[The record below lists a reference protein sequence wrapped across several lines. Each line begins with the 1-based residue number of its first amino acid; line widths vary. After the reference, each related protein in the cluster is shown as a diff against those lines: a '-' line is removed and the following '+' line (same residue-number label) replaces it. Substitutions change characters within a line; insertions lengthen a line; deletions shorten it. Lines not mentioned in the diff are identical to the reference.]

1 MEEEEGEKKN
11 LKEIKRNQTVA
22 KSNKEQSQLFTLRHF
37 TDNFLVAIAFAFVKR
52 FSKAAS
58 WQFLRSFP
66 YFKSCLSF
74 LFLVRIRYCTGL
86 RPLFSRCPLL
96 MCLVDWLNSLYQLAQ
111 IQMLWTKRDKL
122 PSWSPL
128 CRCVCLIQLITCA
141 LYPDYPHFYC

>member
-1 MEEEEGEKKN
+1 MIWISLATMQTPLIALTRNGTPCVYKLKNPEKINGRRRRREKN
-11 LKEIKRNQTVA
+11 LKKKRNQTVA
-22 KSNKEQSQLFTLRHF
+22 NSNKEQFQLFTLRHF
-37 TDNFLVAIAFAFVKR
+37 TYNVLVAIAFAFVKR

-58 WQFLRSFP
+58 WQFLRSFL

-111 IQMLWTKRDKL
+111 IQML
-122 PSWSPL
+122 
-128 CRCVCLIQLITCA
+128 
-141 LYPDYPHFYC
+141 